1 MNTQSNDKVIA
12 YLTLFSGLLVS
23 GVAIYYS
30 VVGLTAIFAAATIP
44 IIIMGIALE
53 LSKLSATVWLK
64 QNWNHASKLIKS
76 YLITAILVLMLI
88 TSMGIFGFLSKAHL
102 DQSLLPTDLVSK
114 IQIIDNQIKVEQEYI
129 DTAKK
134 TLQYLDSSSTQI
146 MDRTSSEAGA
156 RRAIQLR
163 NSQKSERVALSATIE
178 SHQTTISKLSE
189 ERSLLYSKVKSFEAE
204 VGPIKYLA
212 SFFYNDTTEATLEKA
227 VTWVII
233 TLIVVFDPLAVV
245 LLLAAQTSF
254 QKLKE
259 TEATLVNISR
269 EMPSKELEE
278 DTETVQSILDSH
290 PYLLK
295 PFVHF
300 TNLNPI
306 VEAMPEAKL
315 DAMTIAKTYIPPSEV
330 LNRSNNSLFVQNEEQ
345 GVSNLWSKTV
355 STSTNITRE
364 EYVKTIQDR
373 IDNIK
378 RK

>member
-1 MNTQSNDKVIA
+1 MNIRSNDKAIA

-23 GVAIYYS
+23 AVAIYYS

-44 IIIMGIALE
+44 IIIMGAALE

-64 QNWNHASKLIKS
+64 QNWDHSPKLIKA
-76 YLITAILVLMLI
+76 YLIVAIMVLMLI

-102 DQSLLPTDLVSK
+102 DQSLLPTDLVSR
-114 IQIIDNQIKVEQEYI
+114 IQVIDDQIKVEQEYI
-129 DTAKK
+129 SDAKK
-134 TLQYLDSSSTQI
+134 SLQYLDSASNQI

-156 RRAIQLR
+156 KRAIQLR
-163 NSQKSERVALSATIE
+163 NSQKLERTSLTAAIQSHQNRISELTSERVTLT
-178 SHQTTISKLSE
+178 
-189 ERSLLYSKVKSFEAE
+189 SKVKSFEAE

-212 SFFYNDTTEATLEKA
+212 SFFYNDTSQATLEKA
-227 VTWVII
+227 VTWVIM

-254 QKLKE
+254 QNLKGLSE
-259 TEATLVNISR
+259 QPKIYIEKTIT
-269 EMPSKELEE
+269 PTPEE
-278 DTETVQSILDSH
+278 DTADTQSILDLH
-290 PYLLK
+290 PYLRK
-295 PFVHF
+295 PFSHF
-300 TNLNPI
+300 TNLKPM
-306 VEAMPEAKL
+306 VAEDFKSTEAVK
-315 DAMTIAKTYIPPSEV
+315 IAKTYLSPSEI